1 LESYKVINMNLKMK
15 LRPIISLFFFLMA
28 IYFLGMGVLSL
39 DERSTSIGFFII
51 ALIHFFVL
59 LGILLSK
66 EFVIQIGTYITLL
79 DLIFSILWVLV
90 SFEPASASLMFLA
103 AISLVL
109 ITSDE
114 FKNEIKFGY

>member
-1 LESYKVINMNLKMK
+1 MK
-15 LRPIISLFFFLMA
+15 LKPVVSLFFFLMGT
-28 IYFLGMGVLSL
+28 YFAGMGVLSSN
-39 DERSTSIGFFII
+39 ERSTSVGFFII

-66 EFVIQIGTYITLL
+66 EFVIQIGTCITLMG
-79 DLIFSILWVLV
+79 LIFGILWVLV
-90 SFEPASASLMFLA
+90 GFEPTSASLTFLA